1 MENYICITCG
11 TQYPASPAAP
21 THCPICEDD
30 RQYINQNGQQ
40 WTTLAELRRERTN
53 ELTLIDPNLTA
64 IRTAPLFAIAQQA
77 HLIQTPA
84 GNVLWDCIS
93 FLDDDDRGR
102 SASAWRDRGDR
113 DIAPTLLQQHD
124 RMESRVRCA
133 DLPARRESPVGD
145 AARSDAVQ
153 FWHGDAQ
160 ELLPG
165 LTVLR
170 SGGHFPGSSVLHWAD
185 GAGGKGALFTAD
197 TIMVVADRRFVT
209 FMYSYPNYIP
219 LNARAVRGIVAAVE
233 PVAFDRI
240 YGSWPGSIVARMR
253 KRQCGARLS
262 ATSRI
267 SKADRLP
274 PGRQSTRRH
283 ADSTSACRH
292 YLLWLSIT
300 GLTRWWSL
308 GFRSRPRYSFRPYG
322 ATKSPHT
329 GEIGV
334 S

>member
-11 TQYPASPAAP
+11 TQYPASPVAP

-30 RQYINQNGQQ
+30 RQYVNQNGQQ

-64 IRTAPLFAIAQQA
+64 IRTAPHFAIAQQA

-93 FLDDDDRGR
+93 FLDDATVAEVRQRG
-102 SASAWRDRGDR
+102 G
-113 DIAPTLLQQHD
+113 IAAIAISHPHFYSS
-124 RMESRVRCA
+124 MIEWSRA
-133 DLPARRESPVGD
+133 FD
-145 AARSDAVQ
+145 APIYLHAENRPWVMRPDAAVQ
-153 FWHGDAQ
+153 FWHDDAQ

-197 TIMVVADRRFVT
+197 TIMVVADRRYVT
-209 FMYSYPNYIP
+209 FMYSYPNSIP

-233 PVAFDRI
+233 PFAFDRI
-240 YGSWPGSIVARMR
+240 YGSWPGSIVADDAKAAVRR
-253 KRQCGARLS
+253 S
-262 ATSRI
+262 AE
-267 SKADRLP
+267 
-274 PGRQSTRRH
+274 
-283 ADSTSACRH
+283 
-292 YLLWLSIT
+292 
-300 GLTRWWSL
+300 
-308 GFRSRPRYSFRPYG
+308 RYIAHIEG
-322 ATKSPHT
+322 
-329 GEIGV
+329 
-334 S
+334 